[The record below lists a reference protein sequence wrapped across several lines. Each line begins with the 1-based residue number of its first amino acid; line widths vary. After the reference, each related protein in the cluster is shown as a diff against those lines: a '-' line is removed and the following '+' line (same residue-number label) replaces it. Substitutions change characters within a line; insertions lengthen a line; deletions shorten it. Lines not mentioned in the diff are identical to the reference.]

1 MDDVS
6 FCWGFVAGFVV
17 AGIAG
22 LILQR
27 IRLATK
33 RAQAANSKQP
43 VRGQT
48 DLTPNEVVRNARNAR
63 LEMALWVLVIFIA
76 SACVIFMLAQGL

>member
-1 MDDVS
+1 MDDAS
-6 FCWGFVAGFVV
+6 FCWGFIVGAVI

-22 LILQR
+22 FVLQR

-63 LEMALWVLVIFIA
+63 LEMALWILVILILF
-76 SACVIFMLAQGL
+76 ACLIFVLAQGL